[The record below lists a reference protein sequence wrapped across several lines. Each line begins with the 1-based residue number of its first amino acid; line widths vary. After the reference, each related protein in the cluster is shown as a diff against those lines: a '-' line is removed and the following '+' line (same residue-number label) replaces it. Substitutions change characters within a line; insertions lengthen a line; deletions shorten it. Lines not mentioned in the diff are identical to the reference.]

1 MITVMPRPRKPHLHR
16 ERNRHGVHVWYV
28 RKGQGPR
35 FRLRG
40 EYGSDEFNAQ
50 YELAIQGKLPKRGQA
65 TAGTLRWLWDSY
77 RKTDGWKVLSP
88 ATRRQRENI
97 MLHVLKAAGDEP
109 FGAVGSEDIQ
119 DGLDRR
125 SDTPSAARNFLDTMR
140 GLFQWAKSRGHVRR
154 DPTADV
160 KPPKRRRNAGFAPW
174 THDDVDAYYKRWPL
188 GTPQRV
194 WIDVL
199 LYTGL
204 RRGDAADVGPKHVKD
219 GLIEIATEKSGR
231 RVLVVLPILDA
242 LQATLDAGPIGDET
256 WIVGERGKRFVKE
269 AFGNAFSEAAREAGI
284 AKSAHGV
291 RKIAATIAA
300 ENGATEAEL
309 DAIFGWT
316 GGRMAAHYTKTAN
329 RARLAKKAA
338 EKLKSIPA
346 PLVKVREQEQNTLT
360 NQPTSEG
367 LVGEAEVKLPCTP
380 NHLQE
385 SEGE

>member
-1 MITVMPRPRKPHLHR
+1 MIAAMPRPRKPHLHR
-16 ERNRHGVHVWYV
+16 ERNRHGAHVWYV

-40 EYGSDEFNAQ
+40 EYGSHEFNAQ
-50 YELAIQGKLPKRGQA
+50 YEAAIQGKLPQRGQA
-65 TAGTLRWLWDSY
+65 AAGTLRWLWDAY
-77 RKTDGWKVLSP
+77 RKTDPWKALSP

-109 FGAVGSEDIQ
+109 FGAIGSEDIVA
-119 DGLDRR
+119 GLDRR
-125 SDTPSAARNFLDTMR
+125 ADTPSAARNFLDTMR
-140 GLFQWAKSRGHVRR
+140 GLFQWAKARGHVRR

-174 THDDVDAYYKRWPL
+174 THEDVDAYQKRWPL

-194 WIDVL
+194 WLDVL

-204 RRGDAADVGPKHVKD
+204 RRGDAARVGNQHVDED
-219 GLIEIATEKSGR
+219 GIISIVTEKTGTPVVIPMLT
-231 RVLVVLPILDA
+231 VLQRGLL
-242 LQATLDAGPIGDET
+242 AGPRGRDSWIIGP
-256 WIVGERGKRFVKE
+256 RGKSFVKE
-269 AFGNAFSEAAREAGI
+269 AFGNAFRGRQCGRREE
-284 AKSAHGV
+284 SAHGV

-316 GGRMAAHYTKTAN
+316 GGRMSAHYT
-329 RARLAKKAA
+329 RAADRAKLAKRAA

-346 PLVKVREQEQNTLT
+346 PLVKVRASEQNNKQFQHHTKA
-360 NQPTSEG
+360 
-367 LVGEAEVKLPCTP
+367 LVGEEEVKSSSLG
-380 NHLQE
+380 NNLQE
-385 SEGE
+385 SAGE